1 MLVYNRA
8 RGNAM
13 ADIEINQTVEAPP
26 VDDGCIT
33 ECFDEAERVGVEFT
47 DAGVV
52 KNITIEDDAG
62 MGDVQAGI
70 EFIYNM
76 REHMVDVTIATAY
89 LLVVYAIYMWIKK
102 KLS

>member
-1 MLVYNRA
+1 MS
-8 RGNAM
+8 
-13 ADIEINQTVEAPP
+13 DIDINQTVESSK
-26 VDDGCIT
+26 DGCIT
-33 ECFDEAERVGVEFT
+33 ECFAETDRVGVEFT

-52 KNITIEDDAG
+52 KNITIEDDAAG

-89 LLVVYAIYMWIKK
+89 LLVVYAIYLWIKRTLK
-102 KLS
+102 

>member
-1 MLVYNRA
+1 MSQIDINKTVETSEDDFPE
-8 RGNAM
+8 
-13 ADIEINQTVEAPP
+13 ADIIIEDGAFDGFEGKTIN
-26 VDDGCIT
+26 IT
-33 ECFDEAERVGVEFT
+33 ENSGGDS
-47 DAGVV
+47 
-52 KNITIEDDAG
+52 

>member
-1 MLVYNRA
+1 
-8 RGNAM
+8 M

-26 VDDGCIT
+26 IDDGCIT

-52 KNITIEDDAG
+52 KNITIEDSAGG

-76 REHMVDVTIATAY
+76 REHMVDVTIATVY

>member
-1 MLVYNRA
+1 MS
-8 RGNAM
+8 
-13 ADIEINQTVEAPP
+13 DIDINQTVESSK
-26 VDDGCIT
+26 DGCIT
-33 ECFDEAERVGVEFT
+33 ECFAETDRVGVEFT

-52 KNITIEDDAG
+52 KNITIEDDAAG

-76 REHMVDVTIATAY
+76 REHMVDITIATAY

>member
-13 ADIEINQTVEAPP
+13 ADINQTVEAPP

-33 ECFDEAERVGVEFT
+33 ECFGEADRIGVEFN

-52 KNITIEDDAG
+52 KNITIEDDAAG

-70 EFIYNM
+70 EFIYHM
-76 REHMVDVTIATAY
+76 REHIVDVTVATAY